1 MHGHD
6 QSGWRGLLTGANAP
20 RTVVLCGG
28 AGLHALNLYIA
39 ATIMPDVVND
49 IGGLAYFAWCTS
61 LFVTSSIVGAAST
74 GSLLARLGPRR
85 GYALG
90 ALLLALGSAVCAAA
104 PHIAVLLAGRI
115 VQGLG
120 GGLLLS
126 LPYAMIRVV
135 FPAALW
141 TRAVA
146 VVSGAWGVATLLGPV
161 AGGLLADLGIWRAA
175 FVVLVPLAIV
185 FAGLAYAVLPAG
197 APSAA
202 VGVFPHAQLALLA
215 AAVLV
220 MSGASVLPGWF
231 MQALALLAGGLLL
244 AWLVRLD
251 GRAAGGLL
259 PRGALRRGH
268 PLAASY
274 LSMALLAVM
283 VTCGEAMAPLFL
295 QAIHG
300 LGALGAGAMA
310 ALMSVGWSGRGH
322 RIGCRPGTSRQAAE
336 RGALAG
342 RAGDGDVDARVA
354 GWRTRRTAVAGD
366 RPRDDPGGAERR
378 RRVAASCCACD
389 RAGRAGRGGSRRRG
403 RYDGPVD
410 RHRDRLCLRRPRAE
424 PGGRGRGGRGRPCG
438 PLAVRPVGPRA
449 AGVHR
454 GAPRRRRQAA
464 ARAASMS
471 QRQARV
477 SSAAGVSPF
486 STASN
491 SWRRARDPPA
501 AY

>member
-6 QSGWRGLLTGANAP
+6 QTGWRNLLTGANAL
-20 RTVVLCGG
+20 RTLVLCGG

-39 ATIMPDVVND
+39 ATIMPDVVDD

-146 VVSGAWGVATLLGPV
+146 VVSGAWGVATLLGPM

-175 FVVLVPLAIV
+175 FAVLVPLAIV

-197 APSAA
+197 ISPAA

-231 MQALALLAGGLLL
+231 MQALALLGGGLLL

-310 ALMSVGWSGRGH
+310 ALMSVGWSAGAAIASGA
-322 RIGCRPGTSRQAAE
+322 GPSRVD
-336 RGALAG
+336 RLLNGSPWLGALAMAVLMLALPAG
-342 RAGDGDVDARVA
+342 GQGGLPLLATGLAMILAGLSVGVAWPHLAARAIAQAAPGEEDLA
-354 GWRTRRTAVAGD
+354 GAAVMTVQLIATAVA
-366 RPRDDPGGAERR
+366 
-378 RRVAASCCACD
+378 CACAGLVLNVAGVGEAEG
-389 RAGRAGRGGSRRRG
+389 AGRAARWLFGLLALAPLVCIAGR
-403 RYDGPVD
+403 
-410 RHRDRLCLRRPRAE
+410 RA
-424 PGGRGRGGRGRPCG
+424 G
-438 PLAVRPVGPRA
+438 AVRRQRA
-449 AGVHR
+449 PLR
-454 GAPRRRRQAA
+454 
-464 ARAASMS
+464 
-471 QRQARV
+471 
-477 SSAAGVSPF
+477 
-486 STASN
+486 
-491 SWRRARDPPA
+491 
-501 AY
+501 